1 MKFETYLL
9 CDALKPYVKHFII
22 SENSDAKTYKVLPD
36 TSLIMGFQYAGR
48 LAHLKGESDDQLAT
62 AGITGLMDSYRLF
75 KNTADTNSVLV
86 VFHETGAA
94 TFVQQ
99 PLHEL
104 FGESISLEHFFTEAE
119 LSETEEKL
127 AIANDDRQRINV
139 VEELLLKHLQ
149 PVHDG
154 LIGKAVVY
162 IHQSRG
168 TIRMTELARNL
179 NTSQSPL
186 EKRFRKIVGASPKKF
201 SSIVR
206 IKNVRSLLTQY
217 NYQQA
222 AYLASYY
229 DQAHFIKDFKT
240 FTGETPEQYVKTLP
254 KPPGTV
260 K

>member
-1 MKFETYLL
+1 MKFETYLP
-9 CDALKPYVKHFII
+9 CDALKTYVKHFII
-22 SENSDAKTYKVLPD
+22 SENNDAKTYKVLPD
-36 TSLIMGFQYAGR
+36 TSLVMGFQYAGR
-48 LAHLKGESDDQLAT
+48 LAHVQLQSEVSLST

-75 KNTADTNSVLV
+75 KNTDHTSSVLV

-94 TFVQQ
+94 AFVKQ
-99 PLHEL
+99 PLQEL
-104 FGESISLEHFFTEAE
+104 FGESISLEHFFSKAE
-119 LSETEEKL
+119 LSATEEKL
-127 AIANDDRQRINV
+127 SIANDDRQRINII
-139 VEELLLKHLQ
+139 EQLLLKHLR
-149 PVHDG
+149 PVHDA
-154 LIGKAVVY
+154 LITKAVTY
-162 IHQSRG
+162 IYQSRG
-168 TIRMTELARNL
+168 TIRMAELARNL

-240 FTGETPEQYVKTLP
+240 FTGETPEQYIKTLP
-254 KPPGTV
+254 KPS

>member
-1 MKFETYLL
+1 MKFETYLP
-9 CDALKPYVKHFII
+9 CDALKTYVKHFII
-22 SENSDAKTYKVLPD
+22 SENNDAKTYKVLPD
-36 TSLIMGFQYAGR
+36 TSLVMGFQYAGR
-48 LAHLKGESDDQLAT
+48 LAYVQPQSDAPLTT
-62 AGITGLMDSYRLF
+62 AGITGLMDNYRLF
-75 KNTADTNSVLV
+75 KNTPHTGSVLV

-94 TFVQQ
+94 DFVQQ

-104 FGESISLEHFFTEAE
+104 FGESISLEHFFSKTD

-127 AIANDDRQRINV
+127 AIANDDRQRINII
-139 VEELLLKHLQ
+139 EQLLLKHLQ
-149 PVHDG
+149 PVQDV
-154 LIGKAVVY
+154 LISKAVTY
-162 IHQSRG
+162 IHQSHG

-222 AYLASYY
+222 AYLAAYY

-240 FTGETPEQYVKTLP
+240 FTGETPEQYVKTLSGP
-254 KPPGTV
+254 LK
-260 K
+260 

>member
-1 MKFETYLL
+1 MKFETYFP

-22 SENSDAKTYKVLPD
+22 SENSDAQTYKVLPD
-36 TSLIMGFQYAGR
+36 TALVMGFQYAGK
-48 LAHLKGESDDQLAT
+48 LAHIQNQADTPLAT

-75 KNTADTNSVLV
+75 KNTANTNSVLV
-86 VFHETGAA
+86 VFHETGAGA
-94 TFVQQ
+94 FTQQ
-99 PLHEL
+99 PLNEL
-104 FGESISLEHFFTEAE
+104 FGESLSLDNFFSVSE
-119 LSETEEKL
+119 LDETEEKL
-127 AIANDDRQRINV
+127 AIADSDQQRINII
-139 VEELLLKHLQ
+139 EHLLLKHLQ
-149 PVHDG
+149 PVQDI
-154 LIGKAVVY
+154 LVNKAIDY

-168 TIRMTELARNL
+168 TVRMTELARNL

-222 AYLASYY
+222 SYLAAYY

-240 FTGETPEQYVKTLP
+240 FTGETPEQYIKTLP
-254 KPPGTV
+254 RPLK
-260 K
+260 